1 MHDETITVRVE
12 IQVTHGYD
20 RVAIASTER
29 TVTRTAGAQT
39 ALMAAV
45 SATQANVCK
54 VLGERYEPA
63 ETSPV
68 GEAIDAEHSPV
79 SN

>member
-1 MHDETITVRVE
+1 MGDMLTVRVQIE
-12 IQVTHGYD
+12 VTHDYD

-29 TVTRTAGAQT
+29 TVTRGAGART

-54 VLGERYEPA
+54 VLGERYELDTVAPA
-63 ETSPV
+63 
-68 GEAIDAEHSPV
+68 GEASDATDSPV